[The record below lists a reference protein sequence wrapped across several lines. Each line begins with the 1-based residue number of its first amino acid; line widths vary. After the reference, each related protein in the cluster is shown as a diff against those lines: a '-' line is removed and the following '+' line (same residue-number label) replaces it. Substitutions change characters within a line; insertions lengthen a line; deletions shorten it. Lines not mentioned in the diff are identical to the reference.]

1 MWRKASLLALSVGMG
16 LWAWGSLLPAAL
28 AQEPGVTLN
37 DAKRE
42 ARALKFQIGKL
53 RQQLTVLSTQ
63 VNQINN
69 LTVRIR
75 SVLGEILNPAA
86 ASRSQGQ
93 VRIALQ
99 HAITALQAIDCAL
112 PQPPSEL
119 ECKFKTADG
128 ENLGILEMVRDVMS
142 GPEGSLTARIE
153 ALRAIVAALKDAGLL
168 SAAAASKI
176 NSQLNKIAI
185 GVETIDAILND
196 LELILSATPEEGI
209 QPFLETVRS
218 NLDQDEEVAW
228 AEIKDARENAS
239 RAVGVARAPET
250 GRPTFLRR
258 ALADIRRFSGLIRK
272 LVIDFTPIPAQLR
285 ATGRSSFLVQP
296 TSGQIV
302 ALFDL
307 SGRTITEPSRWVGAQ
322 DALERPSAGRSEISQ
337 TAEGIYI
344 AVIVARDAAGR
355 VRASWVQK
363 IRIKI

>member
-1 MWRKASLLALSVGMG
+1 MWRKASLIALSVGMG
-16 LWAWGSLLPAAL
+16 LWAWGSLSTAF

-37 DAKRE
+37 DAKKE
-42 ARALKFQIGKL
+42 ARALKFQIDKL

-63 VNQINN
+63 VNRINS

-75 SVLGEILNPAA
+75 SVLGEILSPAA
-86 ASRSQGQ
+86 APRSQGQ

-99 HAITALQAIDCAL
+99 HAINALEAIDCTL

-119 ECKFKTADG
+119 ECKFKTAEG

-142 GPEGSLTARIE
+142 GPEGSLTSRIE

-168 SAAAASKI
+168 SASAASKI

-185 GVETIDAILND
+185 GVETIDEILND
-196 LELILSATPEEGI
+196 LELILSDTPEEGI

-218 NLDQDEEVAW
+218 DLDQDEEVAW

-239 RAVGVARAPET
+239 RAIGVARVPET

-258 ALADIRRFSGLIRK
+258 ALAGVRRFSGLIRK
-272 LVIDFTPIPAQLR
+272 LVIDFTPIPSQLR
-285 ATGRSSFLVQP
+285 VTGRSSFLVQP
-296 TSGQIV
+296 TSGQIM

-307 SGRTITEPSRWVGAQ
+307 SGRTITDPSRWARAQ
-322 DALERPSAGRSEISQ
+322 DALERPSAGRGKISQ
-337 TAEGIYI
+337 TAEGVYI
-344 AVIVARDAAGR
+344 AVIVAQDAAGR
-355 VRASWVQK
+355 VQSSWVQK
-363 IRIKI
+363 LLIKI